1 MSSEEFLI
9 EFVAQDGSANI
20 PRTEIKAIDA
30 QAIKANVRKL
40 ANLVQQ
46 FALEPDQTG
55 ELELDEV
62 SVSIKITEQGE
73 VVLLGSGQTAGMMTL
88 HFRRSAKVTQEEAIA
103 SVVEKAPSYV
113 SKIGVDYSNL
123 QNFLAAGKWQEANQ
137 ETWNVMCQALHKAK
151 GTHLTPEDINQIPCQ
166 DFSTIDRLWQE
177 YSQGR
182 FGFSVQSRLYKDS
195 ISG

>member
-46 FALEPDQTG
+46 FAIDPDQTG

-62 SVSIKITEQGE
+62 SVSIKITEKGE
-73 VVLLGSGQTAGMMTL
+73 VVLLSGQTTGMMTL
-88 HFRRSAKVTQEEAIA
+88 HFRRSAKVNQAKAIA
-103 SVVEKAPSYV
+103 PVAQEAPSYI
-113 SKIGVDYSNL
+113 SSTGVDYSNL
-123 QNFLAAGKWQEANQ
+123 QHFLAAGKWQEANQ
-137 ETWNVMCQALHKAK
+137 ETWHVMCQALHKPK
-151 GTHLTPEDINQIPCQ
+151 GTHLSPEDINQIPCQ
-166 DFSTIDRLWQE
+166 DFSTIDRLWRE
-177 YSQGR
+177 HSQGK
-182 FGFSVQSRLYKDS
+182 FGFSVQNRLYKAS

>member
-62 SVSIKITEQGE
+62 SVSVKITEKGE
-73 VVLLGSGQTAGMMTL
+73 VVLLSGQTTGMMTL
-88 HFRRSAKVTQEEAIA
+88 HFRRSAKGNQGKIA
-103 SVVEKAPSYV
+103 PVAQKAPNYI

-123 QNFLAAGKWQEANQ
+123 QHLLAAGKWQEANQ

-151 GTHLTPEDINQIPCQ
+151 GTHLSPEDINKIPCQ
-166 DFSTIDRLWQE
+166 DFSMIDRLWQE

-182 FGFSVQSRLYKDS
+182 FGFSVQNRLYKDS